1 MPCQCLTIYVVSA
14 RKVKLRYA
22 SPSINT
28 RRGELNETLAALKQT
43 IKANTYVV
51 GDADGDGNVQVTDY
65 MKVMKLVLGTES
77 VEEGTVNFLR
87 ADANGDGKINN
98 GDLVAVVNKIL
109 GIRTV
114 DALEQVLATN
124 SMESVGE
131 VKMAAVEGVAS
142 KKIAIQLS
150 STNKYAACQMDV
162 NIPAGVTVTSSS
174 IEGLQNHSLYSAE
187 QTDGTLRLVVSSLE
201 NAVMDTEGNAT
212 IYLEVEGNN
221 AEAITV
227 SNVTAAD
234 VAGATYNIVDKGE
247 ATGIN
252 GVVSNANSGS
262 LKQRIYSV
270 GGQMMDGVKKGI
282 NIIMNS
288 DGTARKVLK
297 K

>member
-1 MPCQCLTIYVVSA
+1 
-14 RKVKLRYA
+14 
-22 SPSINT
+22 
-28 RRGELNETLAALKQT
+28 
-43 IKANTYVV
+43 
-51 GDADGDGNVQVTDY
+51 
-65 MKVMKLVLGTES
+65 
-77 VEEGTVNFLR
+77 
-87 ADANGDGKINN
+87 
-98 GDLVAVVNKIL
+98 
-109 GIRTV
+109 
-114 DALEQVLATN
+114 
-124 SMESVGE
+124 MESVGE

-142 KKIAIQLS
+142 KKIAIQLC

-162 NIPAGVTVTSSS
+162 NIPAGVPVTSSS

-212 IYLEVEGNN
+212 IYLEGEGDN
-221 AEAITV
+221 AEAFTV

-234 VAGATYNIVDKGE
+234 VAGATYNIEDKGE

-282 NIIMNS
+282 NIILNS